1 MYTSTL
7 TCRKPTLTTLGT
19 VGLLKVSIIV
29 LVSCRLLFRLIRILR
44 TAVTPSFFMP
54 STISLS
60 PTPARSRQRM
70 TPFDV
75 LSAGCW
81 NIVKGL
87 TFQYI
92 FSLCFALALYK

>member
-1 MYTSTL
+1 MYTSTF

-19 VGLLKVSIIV
+19 IGLLKVSIIV

-60 PTPARSRQRM
+60 LTPARSRQRM

-75 LSAGCW
+75 LSVEWVDQVTG
-81 NIVKGL
+81 I
-87 TFQYI
+87 
-92 FSLCFALALYK
+92 S